1 MSSSISYLPR
11 SAPPPERLSADTGAR
26 PLSSRT
32 KTLIGLQTFEG
43 CFVLDSALATL
54 LGVSISVLEARLIWF
69 VPNNAG
75 LSLEDRK
82 KVWATVLAIKLFET
96 QLAGERSVWQLVVD
110 KARAWMGGLARVGVE
125 DITQLEKM
133 AGELLKGVV
142 SSSPS

>member
-1 MSSSISYLPR
+1 
-11 SAPPPERLSADTGAR
+11 
-26 PLSSRT
+26 
-32 KTLIGLQTFEG
+32 
-43 CFVLDSALATL
+43 
-54 LGVSISVLEARLIWF
+54 LIWF